1 MRNTELSENL
11 DFKTK
16 IMYLKITLFLA
27 ISALTI
33 ISSHSQNTV
42 NTVQPSITVVPWIS
56 EDQDIRTIIEERP
69 ELRVAISEV
78 QQAFNERGYTT
89 KDFVMLLKSLERM
102 DQFKKDNKSELKDK
116 IAEMAG
122 TDIMVEV
129 DINFI
134 NSSSGNQARIL
145 LKGNVTDTGD
155 NLSASTCESGKR
167 YTDDQGALA
176 KMAITTCVDSFL
188 ETLNE
193 KFGLIVENGK
203 SVVMQFDIAADS
215 SLSME
220 SIIPAKNDEL
230 KYVIQDW
237 LDNSAYKNYTSYT
250 SNENKIFVD
259 EYRYPIRNPQ
269 TNRNYRATDVERELK
284 KYFNSINVPVTTNT
298 ERKGVIIVTIK

>member
-1 MRNTELSENL
+1 MNV
-11 DFKTK
+11 
-16 IMYLKITLFLA
+16 KITLFFA
-27 ISALTI
+27 ISILLTI
-33 ISSHSQNTV
+33 TAKGQV
-42 NTVQPSITVVPWIS
+42 NTVQPTITVVPWVS
-56 EDQDIRTIIEERP
+56 VDQDIRTIIEERP

-78 QQAFNERGYTT
+78 QQGFNQRGYNT
-89 KDFVMLLKSLERM
+89 KDFVLLLKGLERM
-102 DQFKKDNKSELKDK
+102 DNFKKDNKSELKDK

-129 DINFI
+129 DIIFTK
-134 NSSSGNQARIL
+134 SSAGNQARIL

-155 NLSASTCESGKR
+155 NLSSSTCESGKR

-176 KMAITTCVDSFL
+176 KMAVESCIDSFL

-203 SVVMQFDIAADS
+203 SLIMQFDISTDS
-215 SLSME
+215 EFSME
-220 SIIPAKNDEL
+220 SIVPAKNDEL

-237 LDNSAYKNYTSYT
+237 LDNTSYKNYTSYT

-259 EYRYPIRNPQ
+259 EYKYPIRNPEN
-269 TNRNYRATDVERELK
+269 NRNYRATDVERELK
-284 KYFNSINVPVTTNT
+284 KYFNSINIPVSTNT

>member
-1 MRNTELSENL
+1 MNV
-11 DFKTK
+11 K
-16 IMYLKITLFLA
+16 INFFFVIALL
-27 ISALTI
+27 LTI
-33 ISSHSQNTV
+33 TAYSQV
-42 NTVQPSITVVPWIS
+42 NTVQPSITVVPWVS
-56 EDQDIRTIIEERP
+56 ENQDIRTIIEERP

-78 QQAFNERGYTT
+78 QQGFNDRGYNT
-89 KDFVMLLKSLERM
+89 KDFVMLLKGLERM
-102 DQFKKDNKSELKDK
+102 EHFKKENKSELKDK

-129 DINFI
+129 DITFVK
-134 NSSSGNQARIL
+134 SSSGNQARIL

-167 YTDDQGALA
+167 YTEDQGALA
-176 KMAITTCVDSFL
+176 KMAVEACIDAFL

-203 SVVMQFDIAADS
+203 SLIMQFDIAADS
-215 SLSME
+215 QFSME

-237 LDNSAYKNYTSYT
+237 LDSSAYKNYTSYT
-250 SNENKIFVD
+250 SNESKIFVD
-259 EYRYPIRNPQ
+259 EYKYPIRNPE

-284 KYFNSINVPVTTNT
+284 KYFNSINVPVSTNT